1 MSYKHCVN
9 CGSTRLLQKHHVI
22 HRSECGALIHC
33 KKNLVYL
40 CRKCHTEETYAVHQ
54 KNGHELDIKLKLEFQ
69 NWLESVFTEDRYT
82 LDEIRKKLDISK
94 DAARSLSKL
103 MDIDRGAYCRED
115 IIRTAMGGK
124 IIDLEEIK

>member
-1 MSYKHCVN
+1 M
-9 CGSTRLLQKHHVI
+9 
-22 HRSECGALIHC
+22 
-33 KKNLVYL
+33 
-40 CRKCHTEETYAVHQ
+40 
-54 KNGHELDIKLKLEFQ
+54 KLEFQ